1 MNKISMTYLLCLTL
15 FSTTVFAQTP
25 KENLAKGIDTYNA
38 LREYSRTLTA
48 ETLTDENMGD
58 VKNRVELGTPLF
70 DKVVKEGTADQIRV
84 ARYFKANLQYEL
96 AYMYALKG
104 DNDAAYDAL
113 KALENS
119 ITTYKSSDFPMT
131 YDYSGKIFKI
141 TWENF
146 AAVQAEYF
154 TTFGEISY
162 NLTKYEDAYA
172 SMKNVL
178 ATKNASAW
186 LRYTAVNKILDIRTK
201 NKALISDDDYPN
213 FSLKSMKTYADLSAE
228 DKKTVVDNNYPT
240 WERGY
245 KIFNNSIDNVP
256 NSQNLTPKIGEA
268 ALILRGVNE
277 NEKAA
282 KFFTFALKNGWGT
295 TMIWK
300 NDVLPTAKITNDK
313 VLGINVLGRLVT
325 AVNVTDCEELD
336 AFARDYA
343 QFGDVSKSAEMKK
356 KGDACRRQ
364 KEAEAKRL
372 ADEKQ
377 AQEERR
383 ARENRR
389 ANRDAHFFVGVNLF
403 PLFAKPTN
411 VGGVVNFGAKKTL
424 IELAYLSIAKKKE
437 NFYDLELRDIK
448 DAQEH
453 KWDGFFTH
461 VALKY
466 SPKGFKRILSSYS
479 GLLVGYGQRTFE
491 PFSSNV
497 TNKLT
502 NKTVS
507 KAFNPTNKQ
516 YIGMVNF
523 GYMTSKLFGIDMYLG
538 LGAAYNQFDGG
549 NVEVWNNDN
558 FTIEDK
564 MVGNRKANY
573 FSFIGRIGVS
583 IGFGG

>member
-84 ARYFKANLQYEL
+84 ARYFKATLQYEL

-113 KALENS
+113 KALES
-119 ITTYKSSDFPMT
+119 GITAYKSSDFPMT
-131 YDYSGKIFKI
+131 YDYSSKIFKI

-154 TTFGEISY
+154 STFGETSY

-178 ATKNASAW
+178 AIKNASAW

-201 NKALISDDDYPN
+201 NKALVSDDDYPN

-268 ALILRGVNE
+268 ALILRGLNE

-300 NDVLPTAKITNDK
+300 NDVLPTAKNANDK
-313 VLGINVLGRLVT
+313 TLGISV
-325 AVNVTDCEELD
+325 
-336 AFARDYA
+336 
-343 QFGDVSKSAEMKK
+343 
-356 KGDACRRQ
+356 
-364 KEAEAKRL
+364 
-372 ADEKQ
+372 
-377 AQEERR
+377 
-383 ARENRR
+383 
-389 ANRDAHFFVGVNLF
+389 
-403 PLFAKPTN
+403 
-411 VGGVVNFGAKKTL
+411 
-424 IELAYLSIAKKKE
+424 
-437 NFYDLELRDIK
+437 
-448 DAQEH
+448 
-453 KWDGFFTH
+453 
-461 VALKY
+461 
-466 SPKGFKRILSSYS
+466 
-479 GLLVGYGQRTFE
+479 
-491 PFSSNV
+491 
-497 TNKLT
+497 
-502 NKTVS
+502 
-507 KAFNPTNKQ
+507 
-516 YIGMVNF
+516 
-523 GYMTSKLFGIDMYLG
+523 
-538 LGAAYNQFDGG
+538 
-549 NVEVWNNDN
+549 
-558 FTIEDK
+558 
-564 MVGNRKANY
+564 
-573 FSFIGRIGVS
+573 
-583 IGFGG
+583 